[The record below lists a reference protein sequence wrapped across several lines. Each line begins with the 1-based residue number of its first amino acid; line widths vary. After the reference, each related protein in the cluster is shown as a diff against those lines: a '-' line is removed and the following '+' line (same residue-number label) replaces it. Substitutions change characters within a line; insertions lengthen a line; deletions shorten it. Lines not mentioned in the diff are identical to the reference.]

1 MGKGAVLPSF
11 VDFQVPDNRSQQ
23 DDRRIDEE
31 VALLLYPRLIEV
43 EHDRIG
49 RFVGVRDVGHK
60 LRSDGIAAVRTTGIV
75 EIDDAEFRSGF
86 VGVQVIQKVVVSD
99 RGQVV
104 EFEVVEVHG
113 EALLDL
119 LADEAVHHGV
129 GLAGT
134 GRAEYYCR
142 TKGIHRID
150 PAFVPCLAVVVTR
163 TEVDRIFVLDQACF
177 LHETF
182 VFVVERVLAQPL
194 LDQTSEP

>member
-1 MGKGAVLPSF
+1 
-11 VDFQVPDNRSQQ
+11 
-23 DDRRIDEE
+23 
-31 VALLLYPRLIEV
+31 
-43 EHDRIG
+43 
-49 RFVGVRDVGHK
+49 
-60 LRSDGIAAVRTTGIV
+60 
-75 EIDDAEFRSGF
+75 
-86 VGVQVIQKVVVSD
+86 VIQKVVVSD

-142 TKGIHRID
+142 TKGVHRID

-182 VFVVERVLAQPL
+182 VFVVERVLAQPF